1 MPLELDLTGRR
12 ALVTGAGQGVGR
24 GIALGLAA
32 AGAAVVVNDL
42 VEARAEEVVDQIV
55 AAGGSAVA
63 AAFDV
68 TDHAAVAAAVTAA
81 ASPAG
86 PLEILVNNA
95 GNAGVDG
102 FGARGPFVESD
113 PAQWEPYLRVNLY
126 GAMHCTHAALP
137 GMIDAGWGRVITIVS
152 DSGRTGDKHMAAY
165 SAAKAGAAGFMRAI
179 ALEGGQHGITANC
192 VALGTMRTA
201 ATEQFWQGLDSGGP
215 DSPAAKA
222 LLQRYVIRR
231 PGSPDDVSPLV
242 VFLASDAADWI
253 TGQTY
258 PVNGGFSFGL

>member
-165 SAAKAGAAGFMRAI
+165 SAAKAGVIG
-179 ALEGGQHGITANC
+179 LT
-192 VALGTMRTA
+192 RTA
-201 ATEQFWQGLDSGGP
+201 AKEWARFGVTVNAVAPG
-215 DSPAAKA
+215 
-222 LLQRYVIRR
+222 VIATRMTDAFR
-231 PGSPDDVSPLV
+231 DDVLHRIPLGRTGTPEDVAEAVAFFCSPG
-242 VFLASDAADWI
+242 ASYI
-253 TGQTY
+253 TGQ
-258 PVNGGFSFGL
+258 VLEVAGGVTDPMT